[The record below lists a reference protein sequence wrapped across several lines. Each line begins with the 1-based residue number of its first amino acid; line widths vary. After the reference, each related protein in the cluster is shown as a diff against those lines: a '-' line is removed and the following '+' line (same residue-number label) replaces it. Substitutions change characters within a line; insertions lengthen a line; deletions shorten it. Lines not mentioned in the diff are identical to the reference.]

1 MICLNITIIL
11 LRHTEIAN
19 KNKYGKVKEKP
30 ERRKPVADK
39 GPAQQK
45 HIFPV
50 NNAGSG
56 NKILKHNST
65 TG

>member
-1 MICLNITIIL
+1 MT
-11 LRHTEIAN
+11 
-19 KNKYGKVKEKP
+19 
-30 ERRKPVADK
+30 DK

-65 TG
+65 TGQSLATTLKFQSICRS